1 MKTETLHQIV
11 DFVKMATLAEQAAET
26 PGFEAPEAFYV
37 EYDLGNGTV
46 LGVSR
51 NPLTGGQGRFF
62 ATLPVTDGVEDYGRA
77 QDWQTVY
84 DVADRIAT
92 LAE

>member
-11 DFVKMATLAEQAAET
+11 DFVKMATLAEQSVT
-26 PGFEAPEAFYV
+26 PFYV

-46 LGVSR
+46 LGISR
-51 NPLTGGQGRFF
+51 NPLTGGHGRFF
-62 ATLPVTDGVEDYGRA
+62 ATLPITDGVEDYGRSES
-77 QDWQTVY
+77 WQTVY
-84 DVADRIAT
+84 DVADRMAT